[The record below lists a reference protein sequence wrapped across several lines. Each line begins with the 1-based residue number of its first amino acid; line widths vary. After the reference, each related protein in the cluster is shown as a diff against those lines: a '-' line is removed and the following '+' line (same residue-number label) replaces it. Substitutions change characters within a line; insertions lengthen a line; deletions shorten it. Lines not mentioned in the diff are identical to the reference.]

1 MERILNFTRQ
11 MRMLLAV
18 VCATMV
24 GMPMVSAGEEGQA
37 PSQVEVVNASSAS
50 NGERFEGYLFKDVDG
65 HPLPFQSDQEIESF
79 LKSAE
84 VESIK
89 KIPVGVTR
97 PKKVLLIRETLR
109 LNAAFKFI
117 DEEKQMVRDPTT
129 TGRGKLYL
137 KWRDSYIY
145 DIAAY
150 QVDRLM
156 GLNRVPPIVRRKIK
170 GLNGSLQIWVEGTIT
185 EFNRGKEAIDPPEIA
200 RFNQQRSTMTIF
212 DNLVANRDSNL
223 GNTLI
228 DGNWRLWFIDCSRCF
243 GTSTDLLYPDAVT
256 HCDRQMWDA
265 LRKLDRNAA
274 DEALSPYL
282 SRLEID
288 VLFKRRDKLV
298 DLLQARID
306 EWGEELVLFDQR
318 PPTETAPWVGE

>member
-1 MERILNFTRQ
+1 MERILKFTRQ

-18 VCATMV
+18 VGAMSV
-24 GMPMVSAGEEGQA
+24 GFPLVSAGEETQA
-37 PSQVEVVNASSAS
+37 PSQIEVVNTTSAS
-50 NGERFEGYLFKDVDG
+50 TGERFEGYLFKDVDG
-65 HPLPFQSDQEIESF
+65 QPLPFQSDQEIESF

-84 VESIK
+84 VESIT

-109 LNAAFKFI
+109 LNAVFKYI

-156 GLNRVPPIVRRKIK
+156 GLDRVPPIVLRKIK
-170 GLNGSLQIWVEGTIT
+170 GNPGSLQIWVEDTIT
-185 EFNRGKEAIDPPEIA
+185 ENMRREEAFDLPEIA
-200 RFNQQRSTMTIF
+200 RFNQQRSTMILF

-228 DGNWRLWFIDCSRCF
+228 DGRWRLWFIDCSRCF
-243 GTSTDLLYPDAVT
+243 GSSADLLYPDAVT
-256 HCDRQMWDA
+256 HCDRQVWDA
-265 LRKLDRNAA
+265 LRKLDRSTA

-318 PPTETAPWVGE
+318 PPTDTAPWVGE

>member
-1 MERILNFTRQ
+1 MERNSNFTYLTRV
-11 MRMLLAV
+11 LLAAACV
-18 VCATMV
+18 TFLGTPWA
-24 GMPMVSAGEEGQA
+24 PAGGEDQA
-37 PSQVEVVNASSAS
+37 PAQVDGVNAISVS
-50 NGERFEGYLFKDVDG
+50 NGERYEGYVFLDAAG
-65 HPLPFQSDQEIESF
+65 HALPFQSDEEIEKH
-79 LKSAE
+79 LRTAA
-84 VESIK
+84 VVSIT
-89 KIPVGVTR
+89 KIPVGVSR
-97 PKKVLLIRETLR
+97 PKQVLLESDTHRFK
-109 LNAAFKFI
+109 AAFKFI
-117 DEEKQMVRDPTT
+117 DEEKKMVRDPTT

-137 KWRDSYIY
+137 EWRDSYIY
-145 DIAAY
+145 DLAAY

-156 GLNRVPPIVRRKIK
+156 GLDRVPPIVRRKIK
-170 GLNGSLQIWVEGTIT
+170 GLNGSLQIWVEDTIT
-185 EFNRGKEAIDPPEIA
+185 EKSRREEAIDPPEIA
-200 RFNQQRSTMTIF
+200 RFNQQRSTMQLF

-243 GTSTDLLYPDAVT
+243 GTSADILYPDAVT
-256 HCDRQMWDA
+256 HCDRQVWDA
-265 LRKLDRNAA
+265 LRKLDRSTA

-318 PPTETAPWVGE
+318 PPTETAPWAGE

>member
-1 MERILNFTRQ
+1 MRSSHQTRLIRILMT
-11 MRMLLAV
+11 A
-18 VCATMV
+18 AAITIA
-24 GMPMVSAGEEGQA
+24 GMSLGSAGEEIQTASQA
-37 PSQVEVVNASSAS
+37 EVVNTTSVPNSD
-50 NGERFEGYLFKDVDG
+50 RFEGYVFLDAAG
-65 HPLPFQSDQEIESF
+65 HALPFQSDEEIEKHLRTATVVSV
-79 LKSAE
+79 S
-84 VESIK
+84 
-89 KIPVGVTR
+89 KIPVGVSR
-97 PKKVLLIRETLR
+97 PKKVLFAADSLHF
-109 LNAAFKFI
+109 NAVFKFI
-117 DEEKQMVRDPTT
+117 DEKKKNVRDPTS

-137 KWRDSYIY
+137 EWRDSYIF

-156 GLNRVPPIVRRKIK
+156 SLNRVPPIVLRKIK
-170 GLNGSLQIWVEGTIT
+170 GNPGSVQIWVEGTIT
-185 EFNRGKEAIDPPEIA
+185 ENMRREDTIDPPEIA
-200 RFNQQRSTMTIF
+200 RFNQQRSTMNIF

-265 LRKLDRNAA
+265 LRKLDRSAA
-274 DEALSPYL
+274 DKALSPYL

>member
-1 MERILNFTRQ
+1 MSSHRSQTS
-11 MRMLLAV
+11 RMLLVLAWATV
-18 VCATMV
+18 VGIT
-24 GMPMVSAGEEGQA
+24 PI
-37 PSQVEVVNASSAS
+37 SAS
-50 NGERFEGYLFKDVDG
+50 DKDQVPSVSTSERFEGYLFMDADG
-65 HPLPFQSDQEIESF
+65 QPLPFQSDEEIEEN
-79 LKSAE
+79 LRTSA
-84 VESIK
+84 VVSVS
-89 KIPVGVTR
+89 KIPVGVSR
-97 PKKVLLIRETLR
+97 PKKVLLAADSFHF
-109 LNAAFKFI
+109 NAAFKFI

-185 EFNRGKEAIDPPEIA
+185 EFNRGEEAIDPPEIA

-243 GTSTDLLYPDAVT
+243 GTSKDLLYPDAVT

-265 LRKLDRNAA
+265 LRMLDRSAA